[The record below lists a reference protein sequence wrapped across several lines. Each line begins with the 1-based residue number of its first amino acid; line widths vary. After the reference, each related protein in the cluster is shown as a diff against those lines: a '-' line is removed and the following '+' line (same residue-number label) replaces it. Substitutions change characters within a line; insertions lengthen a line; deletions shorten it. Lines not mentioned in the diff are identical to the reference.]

1 MVHGGIYGVSWI
13 IKDGDGM
20 GGGGDGDEEAVRFLR
35 RHDARRKRSEVS
47 WE

>member
-1 MVHGGIYGVSWI
+1 ME
-13 IKDGDGM
+13 M
-20 GGGGDGDEEAVRFLR
+20 GWVGGDGDEEAVRFLR